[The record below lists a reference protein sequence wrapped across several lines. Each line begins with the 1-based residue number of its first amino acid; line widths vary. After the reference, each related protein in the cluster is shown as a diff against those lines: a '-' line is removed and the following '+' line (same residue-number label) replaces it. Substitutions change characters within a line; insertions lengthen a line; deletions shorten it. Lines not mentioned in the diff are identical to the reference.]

1 MIDERRLRV
10 LLAVARGGSLSAAAD
25 LLGYTQPAIS
35 HHVGRL
41 EDEVGVK
48 VLERAPGGMRLTA
61 AGELLAHR
69 AAAIEAHVQQA
80 QAELDDL
87 LGLRAG
93 TVAVGAY
100 PTAFVDLVPGAV
112 AELRREHPGLLV
124 ELRAADRAAGVRG
137 LHDGSLDVAVVFRD
151 PDEPVAWAGDLRV
164 RPLMEDP
171 MRVVLPRG
179 HRLAGRA
186 VVPLRDLAEDP
197 WILGS
202 DPDGFTVRAA
212 RAAGFEPR
220 RAHTADDLLAVQ
232 GFVAAGLGVA
242 LGPGLGMPSTR
253 DDVLVREV
261 AVGGRTLRRE
271 IFAISRASPSPAAA
285 RTLDAL
291 ETVAAATRTASA
303 A

>member
-41 EDEVGVK
+41 EDEVGTK

-61 AGELLAHR
+61 AGELLARR
-69 AAAIEAHVQQA
+69 AEAIEGHVQQA

-87 LGLRAG
+87 LGLRSG
-93 TVAVGAY
+93 TVGLGAC
-100 PTAFVDLVPGAV
+100 PTAFVDLVPGAI
-112 AELRREHPGLLV
+112 AELRREHPGLVV
-124 ELRAADRAAGVRG
+124 ELRQVDRATGLEGLRAGA
-137 LHDGSLDVAVVFRD
+137 LDVAVVFRD
-151 PDEPVAWAGDLRV
+151 PDETDPWPPDLQV
-164 RPLMEDP
+164 HPLLEDP

-179 HRLAGRA
+179 HRLGGRP
-186 VVPLRDLAEDP
+186 VVPLRELADDP
-197 WILGS
+197 WILGT

-220 RAHTADDLLAVQ
+220 RAHTTDDLLAAQ

-242 LGPGLGMPSTR
+242 LGPGLALPSTR

-271 IFAISRASPSPAAA
+271 ILALVRAAPSAAA
-285 RTLDAL
+285 ERMLQSL
-291 ETVAAATRTASA
+291 QSVAAATTPA
-303 A
+303 